1 MSGIRTSCSVM
12 ENSLDVGW
20 DRGGNFPRSAMGCR
34 SPASGDPRPKMIGHL
49 PPDLEGLQMRRQ

>member
-1 MSGIRTSCSVM
+1 MEVIYGGTFSMSGIRTSCSVM

-34 SPASGDPRPKMIGHL
+34 
-49 PPDLEGLQMRRQ
+49 